1 MRKAMRPT
9 VIASAYLLFL
19 LAGCTEVP
27 ITGRRQLNIVPQSL
41 VTSMSLQEYQQ
52 FISQSKVSADPK
64 VNGQVRRVGTRIV
77 QAVEE
82 YEKEHSEKNRF
93 AGYQW
98 EFTVVEDKQIN
109 AFAMPGGKVV
119 VYTGILPVAQN
130 DAGLAAVLGHEIAHV
145 FAEHG
150 SERMSQALLVQMGG
164 MGLDV
169 ALQKQPE
176 QTRSLFN
183 AAYGLGSQV
192 GILLPYSRVQESEAD
207 HLGLIFMAMAGYDPH
222 EAVGFWH
229 RMSAAGKGQAKPP
242 EFLSTH
248 PADATRIRNL
258 ENLVPEAMKYYR
270 PGGTQAQSLTP
281 SQTQSKPQSST
292 AGALQFPPVKK

>member
-1 MRKAMRPT
+1 MRKAVRST
-9 VIASAYLLFL
+9 VVASAYLLFL
-19 LAGCTEVP
+19 LAGCAEVP
-27 ITGRRQLNIVPQSL
+27 ITGRRQLNIVPASL

-52 FISQSKVSADPK
+52 FISQSKVDTDPK
-64 VNGQVRRVGTRIV
+64 VNDQVKRVATRIV
-77 QAVEE
+77 QAVEQ
-82 YEKEHSEKNRF
+82 YEKEHNEKNRF

-98 EFTVVEDKQIN
+98 EFNVVQDPQIN

-192 GILLPYSRVQESEAD
+192 GVLLPFSRVQESEAD

-222 EAVGFWH
+222 EAVAFWQ
-229 RMSAAGKGQAKPP
+229 RMAAAGTGQAKPP

-248 PADATRIRNL
+248 PADATRIKNL
-258 ENLVPEAMKYYR
+258 ENLVSEAMKYYR
-270 PGGTQAQSLTP
+270 PGGTQAQS
-281 SQTQSKPQSST
+281 QTQSST

>member
-1 MRKAMRPT
+1 MRKAMKST
-9 VIASAYLLFL
+9 VFTWVFLLFV
-19 LAGCTEVP
+19 LAGCSEVP
-27 ITGRRQLNIVPQSL
+27 ITGRRQLSL
-41 VTSMSLQEYQQ
+41 VPESMITSMSVQEYQQ
-52 FISQSKVSADPK
+52 FVSQSKVSSDPK
-64 VNGQVRRVGTRIV
+64 QNATVTRVATKIV

-82 YEKEHSEKNRF
+82 FEKTQGENRF

-98 EFTVVEDKQIN
+98 QFTVVEDPQIN

-145 FAEHG
+145 FARHG
-150 SERMSQALLVQMGG
+150 SERMSDALLVQMGG

-176 QTRSLFN
+176 QTRSLFQS
-183 AAYGLGSQV
+183 AYGIGSQV
-192 GILLPYSRVQESEAD
+192 GILLPFSRTQESEAD
-207 HLGLIFMAMAGYDPH
+207 HLGTIFMAMAGYDPH
-222 EAVGFWH
+222 EAVSFWQ
-229 RMSAAGKGQAKPP
+229 RMSEASKGQAKPP

-258 ENLVPEAMKYYR
+258 ESLVPEAMKYYK
-270 PGGTQAQSLTP
+270 PGGTQGQVQTP
-281 SQTQSKPQSST
+281 PPGSSAAAPT
-292 AGALQFPPVKK
+292 FPPVKR

>member
-176 QTRSLFN
+176 QTHSLFN

-222 EAVGFWH
+222 EAVGFWQ